1 MAEENQNPENE
12 DKKNEDLQAS
22 DENQASEEASKKEP
36 EMISVDKEEY
46 EKLKQ
51 EVKAHQDKY
60 LRLLAES
67 ENVRKRLQK
76 EKSELQQ
83 YAKEN
88 LICDF
93 LTPIDQFENALG
105 FKEGVSDEVKNWMV
119 GFEMILTQFK
129 DVLAQND
136 IKAIESMG
144 KSFDPHFHEAL
155 EVEESDEHPMDTIIK
170 EYVRGYQMGSR
181 VIRPSKVKVTKK
193 KEDASQKDNSDKKS
207 NETIKHKEG

>member
-1 MAEENQNPENE
+1 MDEKNQPPEEEKKENE
-12 DKKNEDLQAS
+12 EQQNESSKEKAP
-22 DENQASEEASKKEP
+22 ESEPMTIE
-36 EMISVDKEEY
+36 KEEY
-46 EKLKQ
+46 EKLKGEIQ
-51 EVKAHQDKY
+51 ASQDKY

-67 ENVRKRLQK
+67 ENARKRLQK
-76 EKSELQQ
+76 ERGDLQQ

-136 IKAIESMG
+136 IRPIESMG
-144 KSFDPHFHEAL
+144 KTFDPHYHEAL
-155 EVEESDEHPMDTIIK
+155 EVEVSADHPENTIIK
-170 EYVRGYQMGSR
+170 EYVRGYCMGSR
-181 VIRPSKVKVTKK
+181 VIRPAKVKVTKK
-193 KEDASQKDNSDKKS
+193 TEAPKEEASKESPEKS
-207 NETIKHKEG
+207 NETINHKEG